1 MQFELPTIKHRR
13 VIHKFLVLIKNHLN
27 YFKDSIFECFYKE
40 YSGVFLLIFS
50 QHIMMES
57 VSLEQEKIIKDIR
70 NLARL
75 QKETKAIKDRI
86 LGDIMNFFK
95 HEEEENYYKLLE

>member
-57 VSLEQEKIIKDIR
+57 VSLEQEKIIKD
-70 NLARL
+70 
-75 QKETKAIKDRI
+75 RI
-86 LGDIMNFFK
+86 LRDIMNFFK